1 METNEYL
8 TGINQ
13 GFGARV
19 LVHDTDTYPFPST
32 EGLYVS
38 SSFETHIGLKQVS
51 ETGKI
56 MFMANNLFHVII
68 KRSLMET
75 RFFIL

>member
-13 GFGARV
+13 GFGARI

-38 SSFETHIGLKQVS
+38 SSFETHIGLKQV
-51 ETGKI
+51 I
-56 MFMANNLFHVII
+56 D
-68 KRSLMET
+68 R
-75 RFFIL
+75 